1 MTNCAGCTVCAA
13 VHGSS
18 GIATARLR
26 VSSLVSKMAQKNA
39 TRSFPAGRAITFI
52 QEIITSAARTGKSS
66 ILLAELF
73 FVFVALA
80 HQLDGS
86 RAQCFGNVFIHAKLF
101 EVGRI
106 EQDRKSTRLNSSH
119 QIISYAVFCLK
130 KKKADQNSRSYVPTC
145 SNPSS

>member
-18 GIATARLR
+18 GIATARLG
-26 VSSLVSKMAQKNA
+26 VSALISKMTQKCA
-39 TRSFPAGRAITFI
+39 RRELLAGKVITFI
-52 QEIITSAARTGKSS
+52 QEIITSAARTSKSS

-73 FVFVALA
+73 FAFVALA

-86 RAQCFGNVFIHAKLF
+86 RGQGFGNVLIHAKFF

-106 EQDRKSTRLNSSH
+106 EPGNGRPR
-119 QIISYAVFCLK
+119 
-130 KKKADQNSRSYVPTC
+130 
-145 SNPSS
+145 